1 MVIAGRFLFFGVP
14 FSGFGT
20 LVGIAMLSFSVIVV
34 ILGVIAEYVGLIY
47 NEVRGRPHYL
57 IAETVNIE

>member
-1 MVIAGRFLFFGVP
+1 VP

-20 LVGIAMLSFSVIVV
+20 IVSLILLCFSILVI
-34 ILGVIAEYVGLIY
+34 ILGIIAEYVGLIY

-57 IAETVNIE
+57 ISDSVNLSHAD